1 MLVVAVGTAGA
12 MKPSIPKLPAV
23 KGYNGCLD
31 EDGALIR
38 DLKAHVAAGKPVF
51 SQRGTELKNPLG
63 YSKNH
68 EYGRRPKWL
77 FHWTT
82 KKDAKLIKDAGYI
95 EQTEASGG
103 DAYLGQGV
111 YMTSI
116 PGWADPEVVRRNN
129 YGGAMWNQFNRWN
142 SANAYV
148 RVDYDAVYELLNM
161 KIKEA
166 AWQSNFCIRVPM
178 GKLHLTPRIGA
189 VISWTPTWDHKKR
202 EWRECEE
209 WDWIAGDWRY

>member
-1 MLVVAVGTAGA
+1 MPVE
-12 MKPSIPKLPAV
+12 
-23 KGYNGCLD
+23 GYNGCFA
-31 EDGALIR
+31 ENGALIR